1 MSGMVAKSLEFPVID
16 DKGVLSVV
24 AIVTQIWKNRA
35 STAKLV
41 KLCALLSESCDES
54 AICAEMEMYLPQ
66 LCHFAVTLGRSPR
79 GEHNERIE
87 VALEKVLMSMA
98 QVSMHAS
105 FRIRFMIGASLE
117 DYQPENPDGTANSHT
132 DDYLFYRCAR
142 LLQNLERCVAYGSP
156 LLLASDEKAIL
167 EAHGREVMV
176 ESTVSERKTRLKKI
190 LDSNSSPSLT
200 TGEDKGAHMSRLQS
214 IDGEVEEGCN
224 GFLLFKRAHRKTV
237 YSTHK
242 WKWRYFRIEQGV
254 LFCSRTADCT
264 TARGGIMRAMALA
277 GSTLTYGK
285 EAMETGSTKHSF
297 YFLVRNFG
305 SGFEFH
311 LRAETEEIFAK
322 WKAALS
328 KECDSS
334 PSFPYPLP
342 VEDGSTGEL
351 PRTLALRR
359 KRWLAFAQQMKFVND
374 ITDICER
381 LRFIDR
387 PLRPA
392 FMVRDIKKLKIPPF
406 AYIPLSN
413 SNDTFSY
420 ILRAVPEKAY
430 AFRTKARCPV
440 LMYFETEQHNSQADI
455 ASFMSSEL
463 HEYSDSEILLDV
475 KDVTL
480 SGDGDEEGGM
490 VSADS
495 SGSLSSEE
503 NEGPVEPA
511 PSRLNVDLTPTGPW
525 RELGTGLTRVSGVTL
540 QPELTLAPKLTAA
553 EPPSSRRK
561 DRRSSSS
568 HFTATDEA
576 NMRGSSPYSHLSNW
590 GLEGFIAKSNDD
602 LRQEMFVM
610 QMITYFRGLF
620 EAESDKLWL
629 KSYQVMNTSQRTG
642 MIQLI
647 KCSSSIDAVKKME
660 GFPGT
665 LRALFIQRYGNMA
678 DKLPDLRPGMES
690 ERLKTGIMNFVHS
703 MAASSIV
710 CYLLSIKD
718 RHNGNVMLHDA
729 GHVIHIDFGFVFGL
743 APGKA
748 FSMETCPFKLTEEMV
763 DVMGGP
769 SSPHFAL
776 YKKLCADAYVIA
788 TAHADTLC
796 DLVDAMS
803 SQSPYPCFQYNPNA
817 AAQFR
822 RRCTQMQGKTR
833 FEVDQFVEQLVHR
846 SHGHS
851 GTMLYDDFQV
861 LTNGI
866 KK

>member
-1 MSGMVAKSLEFPVID
+1 MSAVDFPILD

-24 AIVTQIWKNRA
+24 SVITQIWKNR
-35 STAKLV
+35 SNTVKV
-41 KLCALLSESCDES
+41 CKLCELLTESCDES
-54 AICAEMEMYLPQ
+54 MICAEMEMYLPQ
-66 LCHFAVTLGRSPR
+66 LCHFAVTLGKLTNVR
-79 GEHNERIE
+79 
-87 VALEKVLMSMA
+87 VDDALEKLLMSMC

-105 FRIRFMIGASLE
+105 FRIRFMLGASLE
-117 DYQPENPDGTANSHT
+117 DYQPENPDGTANDNK

-156 LLLASDEKAIL
+156 LLLASDEKSIL

-176 ESTVSERKTRLKKI
+176 ESTVSERKSRLNKI
-190 LDSNSSPSLT
+190 LVSNNSRDLT
-200 TGEDKGAHMSRLQS
+200 REDKGAPLSRLRS
-214 IDGEVEEGCN
+214 IDGAVEEGCN
-224 GFLLFKRAHRKTV
+224 GFLLFKRAQRKAV

-254 LFCSRTADCT
+254 LFCSRTADCQ

-277 GSTLTYGK
+277 GSSLSYGK
-285 EAMETGSTKHSF
+285 DAVEKGSTKHPF
-297 YFLVRNFG
+297 YFLVKNFS

-311 LRAETEEIFAK
+311 LRAETEEICEK
-322 WKAALS
+322 WKVALIE
-328 KECDSS
+328 ECQSNT
-334 PSFPYPLP
+334 SFPYPLP
-342 VEDGSTGEL
+342 ADRDSPEEL

-381 LRFIDR
+381 LRFIER

-392 FMVRDIKKLKIPPF
+392 FMVRDIKRLKIPPF
-406 AYIPLSN
+406 AYIPLAN

-430 AFRTKARCPV
+430 AFRTKARCPM
-440 LMYFETEQHNSQADI
+440 LMYFETEQHASQADI
-455 ASFMSSEL
+455 ATFLSSEL
-463 HEYSDSEILLDV
+463 HEYSDQEILLDV
-475 KDVTL
+475 KDVTVTA
-480 SGDGDEEGGM
+480 DEGEGGL
-490 VSADS
+490 VATDS
-495 SGSLSSEE
+495 SGSLSSDEHQ
-503 NEGPVEPA
+503 GPIEPA
-511 PSRLNVDLTPTGPW
+511 PSRLKMDLHPAGPW
-525 RELGTGLTRVSGVTL
+525 RDTGTGLSRVAGLSL
-540 QPELTLAPKLTAA
+540 KPELTLSPKLSAA

-561 DRRSSSS
+561 DRRCSSS
-568 HFTATDEA
+568 HFTVEEEVT
-576 NMRGSSPYSHLSNW
+576 MRDSSPYSHLKNW

-647 KCSSSIDAVKKME
+647 KRSSSLDATKKSE
-660 GFPGT
+660 NFPGT
-665 LRALFIQRYGNMA
+665 LRKLFVQRYGNEQ
-678 DKLPDLRPGMES
+678 DSSPDQKPGKES
-690 ERLKTGIMNFVHS
+690 EGLKKGIMNFVYS

-710 CYLLSIKD
+710 SYLLAIKD
-718 RHNGNVMLHDA
+718 RHNGNVMLDDE
-729 GHVIHIDFGFVFGL
+729 GHIIHIDFGFVFGL

-769 SSPHFAL
+769 ASPHFEL

-788 TAHADTLC
+788 TSHSETLC
-796 DLVDAMS
+796 SLVDMMS
-803 SQSPYPCFQYNPNA
+803 ANSPYPCFQYNPNA

-822 RRCTQMQGKTR
+822 RRCTQMEGKTR
-833 FEVDQFVEQLVHR
+833 FEVDQFVEGLVNA
-846 SHGHS
+846 SHGHA